1 MSLSDTISDYRWRF
15 NEYASNV
22 IEERQQQLK
31 RGAGACA
38 VLLLLGGGV
47 YWWTSVRFHQP
58 PSIFDAPV
66 DDVFGYLSMAD
77 FSKLPLEERLAFLLS
92 LADRFRNFSQGDS
105 AAAAAFLAGLAG
117 PAREQATQNVRLL
130 AKDILA
136 QGAAGY
142 FDVPE
147 SERGN
152 YIDSWLLRWMKTGER
167 AAKGEEGAKNEETD
181 EERLKDLKE
190 NAKRGEQRRGERGA
204 GAGGGGES
212 GATNPLPT
220 LTTDGATRFLDFW
233 GSDVESAS
241 TPREQGQIVRFL
253 GDVRKRM
260 LQ

>member
-1 MSLSDTISDYRWRF
+1 MSITDTIADFRWRM
-15 NEYASNV
+15 NERVA
-22 IEERQQQLK
+22 ELWTERRQQIG
-31 RGAGACA
+31 RGASVCA

-47 YWWTSVRFHQP
+47 YWWTNVRFRSP
-58 PSIFDAPV
+58 PSIFDSPV

-77 FSKLPLEERLAFLLS
+77 FSKLPLEERLAYLLS

-136 QGAAGY
+136 QGASGY

-147 SERGN
+147 SERGK
-152 YIDSWLLRWMKTGER
+152 YIDNWLVRWMKTGE
-167 AAKGEEGAKNEETD
+167 KITKGKEGEESD
-181 EERLKDLKE
+181 DERLKDIKDD
-190 NAKRGEQRRGERGA
+190 AKRGETRRNERMSGG
-204 GAGGGGES
+204 GAGGDS
-212 GATNPLPT
+212 TTNPMPS
-220 LTTDGATRFLDFW
+220 LTSDGATRFLDFW

-253 GDVRKRM
+253 GDVRKRV